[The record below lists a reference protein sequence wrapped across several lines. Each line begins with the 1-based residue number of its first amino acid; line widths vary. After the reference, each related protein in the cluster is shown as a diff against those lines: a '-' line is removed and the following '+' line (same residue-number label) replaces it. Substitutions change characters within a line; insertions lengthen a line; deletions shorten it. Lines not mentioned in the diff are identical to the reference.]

1 MENKNSDN
9 IHRQTSRSTAAFDAV
24 ECLVNTSDLSY
35 ENEALNREQERQ
47 RQSNSSRRDST
58 IKRSNEN
65 LAHRS
70 ARHSPSSNV
79 RKRHS
84 SPRSGS
90 SSSRSHQ
97 QHHHH
102 HPPPPPQRYH
112 RVSSPSPSPP
122 PPPSSS
128 SRHHRSV
135 AAVKRPHSRSPYERR
150 PPTYRSRHETSNELN
165 TNDVLQRISSADEQ
179 SKSKTKTSG
188 HETTDLSFVSEDELT
203 KSQDTRTNNTA
214 TIESSSAKTDTKL
227 HSTPSVPVLQ
237 QNSNES
243 LLEMSNITQEYDI
256 SLFAKSSLSTPT
268 INPISR
274 TPNLPISDF
283 MQTIDLINKYKT
295 MHATPSNDPQI
306 EACSKEILTLI
317 QKQIELQKIELN
329 YREREIKLRERELVE
344 REKRFNEQSNDT
356 TSMTAVNSEPPVVGK
371 STISE
376 ENPQQKTTIILDQ
389 DMKDVSEEESTENPI
404 SSTADTTKVTIMNKN
419 GSDQPTFIRKKTGK
433 SRFSP
438 TIVVPST
445 LDAQENATIELYSD
459 DHDQMPSSLSIN
471 ANSSLK
477 KPTISKILAPTESII
492 SLVDTDL
499 KVTSSNSCR
508 KVEFQSGSI
517 DKATTSKGSS
527 HDLRLTLCK
536 NRTKHQ
542 SSRDDNGSMSNQL
555 NSDDESNVTSNKA
568 MSSKVHTIKDDKQ
581 QSHDYQQ
588 QPRSVTSASIE
599 VIVDD
604 TNGKRDNRRHQQRVN
619 SSRQPQYVAQNSASS
634 NSSSKERPFNYESP
648 TQSSSKYGSSQKR
661 QETDDLRSHLHK
673 QQPTK
678 SSRATHRSNY

>member
-1 MENKNSDN
+1 MDNKNSDN

-24 ECLVNTSDLSY
+24 ECLVNTSDLAY
-35 ENEALNREQERQ
+35 ENEALNKEQERH

-70 ARHSPSSNV
+70 TRHSPSSNV

-84 SPRSGS
+84 SPRSSS
-90 SSSRSHQ
+90 SSSRPHQ

-102 HPPPPPQRYH
+102 QPPPSQRYH

-150 PPTYRSRHETSNELN
+150 PPTYRSRHETSKELN
-165 TNDVLQRISSADEQ
+165 TNDVLQRISPADEP
-179 SKSKTKTSG
+179 SKSKTKISG

-203 KSQDTRTNNTA
+203 KSHDTRTNNTA
-214 TIESSSAKTDTKL
+214 TIESSSVKTDTKL
-227 HSTPSVPVLQ
+227 HSTPSVPMLQ
-237 QNSNES
+237 PNSNES
-243 LLEMSNITQEYDI
+243 LLEMSNIAQEYDI
-256 SLFAKSSLSTPT
+256 SLFAKSSLSTPP
-268 INPISR
+268 INSISR

-295 MHATPSNDPQI
+295 MHATPCNDPQI

-329 YREREIKLRERELVE
+329 YREREIKLRERELAE

-356 TSMTAVNSEPPVVGK
+356 TSMTAVNSEPPVVVK

-376 ENPQQKTTIILDQ
+376 ENPQQKTAIILDQ

-404 SSTADTTKVTIMNKN
+404 PSTAATTKVTITNKN
-419 GSDQPTFIRKKTGK
+419 GSDQPTFIRKKNGK

-445 LDAQENATIELYSD
+445 LDAQENATIEFYSD
-459 DHDQMPSSLSIN
+459 DHDQMQSSLSIN
-471 ANSSLK
+471 TDSSLK
-477 KPTISKILAPTESII
+477 KSTISKILAPTESII
-492 SLVDTDL
+492 SLADTDL

-517 DKATTSKGSS
+517 DKATASKGSS
-527 HDLRLTLCK
+527 HDLRLTLSK

-542 SSRDDNGSMSNQL
+542 SSHDDNGSMSNQL
-555 NSDDESNVTSNKA
+555 NSDDESTVTGNKA

-588 QPRSVTSASIE
+588 QPRSVTSTSIE

-604 TNGKRDNRRHQQRVN
+604 TNGKRDNRRHQQRFN
-619 SSRQPQYVAQNSASS
+619 SSRQPQYVAQNSTSS
-634 NSSSKERPFNYESP
+634 NNSSKERPFSYESS

-661 QETDDLRSHLHK
+661 QEADDLRSHLHK
-673 QQPTK
+673 QKPTK
-678 SSRATHRSNY
+678 SSRGTHRSDY